1 MRAEGLAE
9 TLRLGA
15 TAARGVFARFIRGM
29 GDVGH
34 RIRSRGVGPSAQPD
48 ARRPEASVAFM
59 ERRLR
64 VDVLVPK
71 VLGAQVALAA
81 VLVHVMRGG
90 LDFLVAISEDDHHA
104 ARSAWSWSRS
114 ARDATARTRALAPG
128 PGPVVDVLPA
138 LGFAFV
144 AAATLRA
151 RGSRLLHAWRLAQ
164 LACAAIAIAYAH
176 AVCVAARA
184 TPELAAFLAA
194 RETGSRGG
202 GAAAGTLQTSPSS
215 DETLNAPAA
224 ALAFPARAF
233 AGVVGPTLL
242 ADATRLAAG
251 LMPRGV
257 TCLCGLVASCNL
269 ELHASHAQAVA
280 TAAVI
285 AGAYSAWILSR
296 CDAHGLAARWRAFA
310 CLGSVLAA
318 STLTLSRRYEL
329 ALERYTRIAVIKED
343 ASRLREARADTKRF
357 MAFLFHEIRVP
368 LSVISLGI
376 PSLRDHIDAA
386 AVARLDPRGAGERR
400 AEGAED
406 AFGVDE
412 TETEH
417 AMETAD
423 LMGRSMDVVQRVL
436 GDVLDLLHYSTDDER
451 AALRP
456 EWTNLT
462 SLVNTALTASGPM
475 FERGGASLSQGVPSD
490 VARRLSRVAALVDP
504 PRLRRALDAV
514 LASASGITPPGGVTQ
529 ITVDVAETDAPAEG
543 SVAAAAAAAF
553 EKSARGGGERKKKRW
568 VSVEIALLS
577 RQRAEAPRA
586 TSRRDET
593 FEDWLRSTKGP
604 QEGEVCADKRSPSRD
619 RVLGGSGGESAGAP
633 TTASELCRMLREP
646 LHRAAGG
653 ARRAMRWS
661 ARDDDDAMCD
671 LDERAAEAFLRDA
684 PSGASDRVFA
694 PAAAALDLHV
704 ARMLAELHGGEIL
717 VRHVPSSTPSE
728 SGGTAIVIRVPALTR
743 PMDNLMLEHARGAC
757 EVTAAAG
764 PWNNPFATRIP
775 DSPAGMTRS
784 RPASRPLSRM
794 ATANQESLPAGP
806 DAGAAPP
813 RATPHRENTRE
824 MLKLSRDKLMEE
836 QAGDRGARGGGR
848 AEARRAHTEA
858 GPSGGAPSLVAAVAE
873 KAAASLASEKRRRA
887 AALRAGGT
895 VSAANAAPAA
905 ARAENASRSGPGRFT
920 DVNNRSFRYEQDAPP
935 PNAAATAAKGAYA
948 PRQGG
953 SPPALESA
961 ETSDGSGKRSRD
973 PSDPG
978 ESDSPGSDEPSR
990 RRSPENPGAMGPGP
1004 GSAAR
1009 AEARGAGRPRVLVVE
1024 DSVPTRVMLARL
1036 LRRLDLDV
1044 TEVGDGL
1051 QAVRACAAAATA
1063 ERGSQSAPFDL
1074 VLMDKEMPVMDG
1086 HEATTQL
1093 RRNGVRSPIVGVTA
1107 NVLESDRH
1115 VFVSKGLNDFL
1126 HKPVSRDDLVRVL
1139 QKHGLCG
1146 CDPFR
1151 AADRPKRRAE
1161 EAKKSRTTPEPSS
1174 PEPSLGATRGG
1185 GGG

>member
-1 MRAEGLAE
+1 MRAGVLAE
-9 TLRLGA
+9 TLRRGA
-15 TAARGVFARFIRGM
+15 TAARGVFALCIRGTE
-29 GDVGH
+29 DDGH
-34 RIRSRGVGPSAQPD
+34 RIHSGGVGPNPQPD
-48 ARRPEASVAFM
+48 ARRPEASFAFM

-64 VDVLVPK
+64 RDVLVPK

-81 VLVHVMRGG
+81 VLVQVMRGG
-90 LDFLVAISEDDHHA
+90 LDFLVAISEDDRDA
-104 ARSAWSWSRS
+104 ARSAWSWSPS
-114 ARDATARTRALAPG
+114 ARVSTAVTRTLAPG

-151 RGSRLLHAWRLAQ
+151 QGSRLLRAWRFAQ
-164 LACAAIAIAYAH
+164 LASVAVAMMYAH

-184 TPELAAFLAA
+184 TPELAAFLSA
-194 RETGSRGG
+194 REAGSRGG
-202 GAAAGTLQTSPSS
+202 AAAAGTRQASPPS
-215 DETLNAPAA
+215 DAENATTA
-224 ALAFPARAF
+224 ALAFSARTF
-233 AGVVGPTLL
+233 AGIVGPTLL
-242 ADATRLAAG
+242 ADALRLAAG

-257 TCLCGLVASCNL
+257 TCLCGLVATCNL
-269 ELHASHAQAVA
+269 ELHASKAQAVGSA
-280 TAAVI
+280 TVV

-329 ALERYTRIAVIKED
+329 ALERYTRIAAIKED
-343 ASRLREARADTKRF
+343 ADRLREARADTKRF
-357 MAFLFHEIRVP
+357 MSFLFHEIRVP

-386 AVARLDPRGAGERR
+386 EVARLDPRGTGD
-400 AEGAED
+400 GVGD
-406 AFGVDE
+406 AFGMGE

-436 GDVLDLLHYSTDDER
+436 GDVLDLLHCSTDDER

-456 EWTNLT
+456 EWTDLI

-475 FERGGASLSQGVPSD
+475 FERGGAYLSQGVPPD
-490 VARRLSRVAALVDP
+490 VARRLSHAATLVDP
-504 PRLRRALDAV
+504 PRLRRALDAM
-514 LASASGITPPGGVTQ
+514 LASASGITPPGGATRV
-529 ITVDVAETDAPAEG
+529 TVDVTETDAPAEG

-553 EKSARGGGERKKKRW
+553 EKGEPYQW
-568 VSVEIALLS
+568 VSVDVALLS
-577 RQRAEAPRA
+577 RQRTETSRAAPR
-586 TSRRDET
+586 RLDET
-593 FEDWLRSTKGP
+593 FEAWLRSAKGA
-604 QEGEVCADKRSPSRD
+604 ETGADARASGTVVNDGETAH
-619 RVLGGSGGESAGAP
+619 P
-633 TTASELCRMLREP
+633 TTASELQRMLREP

-653 ARRAMRWS
+653 ARRDVRWS
-661 ARDDDDAMCD
+661 ASDGDANGD
-671 LDERAAEAFLRDA
+671 ADERRSSEAEFLGDAAAN
-684 PSGASDRVFA
+684 DRVFA

-728 SGGTAIVIRVPALTR
+728 SDGTAIIIRVPALTR
-743 PMDNLMLEHARGAC
+743 PMDNLMLERAQGAC

-764 PWNNPFATRIP
+764 PWDNPFATRIP
-775 DSPAGMTRS
+775 DTPAAMTRS
-784 RPASRPLSRM
+784 RPPSRPLSRM
-794 ATANQESLPAGP
+794 AGATPERLPAGEG
-806 DAGAAPP
+806 AGAAAPP
-813 RATPHRENTRE
+813 RAKPCRETTRE
-824 MLKLSRDKLMEE
+824 TLRLFRDRLIDA
-836 QAGDRGARGGGR
+836 QASDLGATHGGGR
-848 AEARRAHTEA
+848 AAEALRAQAEA
-858 GPSGGAPSLVAAVAE
+858 GPSGRAPSLVAAVAE
-873 KAAASLASEKRRRA
+873 TAAASLASETRRRGA
-887 AALRAGGT
+887 AALRARGAVG
-895 VSAANAAPAA
+895 AANAAPPGAMA
-905 ARAENASRSGPGRFT
+905 KTTSRSGPET
-920 DVNNRSFRYEQDAPP
+920 LADVNGRSFRYEQHAPP
-935 PNAAATAAKGAYA
+935 SNAAAAAAAKGARF

-973 PSDPG
+973 PSDRD
-978 ESDSPGSDEPSR
+978 EIDSPGSDELSR
-990 RRSPENPGAMGPGP
+990 RRRPKNPGANAG
-1004 GSAAR
+1004 
-1009 AEARGAGRPRVLVVE
+1009 ARGADRPRVLVVE
-1024 DSVPTRVMLARL
+1024 DSVPTRTMLARL

-1051 QAVRACAAAATA
+1051 QAVRACSAAAVA
-1063 ERGSQSAPFDL
+1063 ERGSHSAPFDL

-1086 HEATTQL
+1086 HEATLQL
-1093 RRNGVRSPIVGVTA
+1093 RRAGVRSPIVGVTA

-1115 VFVSKGLNDFL
+1115 VFVSKGLSDFL

-1161 EAKKSRTTPEPSS
+1161 EAKKSRPTPERSS
-1174 PEPSLGATRGG
+1174 PPARARA
-1185 GGG
+1185 

>member
-1 MRAEGLAE
+1 
-9 TLRLGA
+9 
-15 TAARGVFARFIRGM
+15 
-29 GDVGH
+29 
-34 RIRSRGVGPSAQPD
+34 
-48 ARRPEASVAFM
+48 M

-64 VDVLVPK
+64 RDVLVPK

-90 LDFLVAISEDDHHA
+90 LDFLIASSEDDHGA
-104 ARSAWSWSRS
+104 SLAAWSWSRS
-114 ARDATARTRALAPG
+114 ARDSTGRETRALAPG
-128 PGPVVDVLPA
+128 PEPFVAILPA

-151 RGSRLLHAWRLAQ
+151 RGSRLLRAWRIAQ

-184 TPELAAFLAA
+184 VPELAAFLSA
-194 RETGSRGG
+194 REAGSRGG
-202 GAAAGTLQTSPSS
+202 GAAEPT
-215 DETLNAPAA
+215 A
-224 ALAFPARAF
+224 ALALSARAF
-233 AGVVGPTLL
+233 AGVVGPTLF
-242 ADATRLAAG
+242 ADASRLAAG

-257 TCLCGLVASCNL
+257 TCLCVLVASCNL
-269 ELHASHAQAVA
+269 ELHASHVQAVGSVA
-280 TAAVI
+280 MI

-296 CDAHGLAARWRAFA
+296 CDAHGLAGRWRAFA
-310 CLGSVLAA
+310 CLGGVLTA
-318 STLTLSRRYEL
+318 STLTMSRRYEL
-329 ALERYTRIAVIKED
+329 ALERYTRIAAIKED
-343 ASRLREARADTKRF
+343 ADRLREARTDTKRF

-386 AVARLDPRGAGERR
+386 AVASLGGRGG
-400 AEGAED
+400 GDGVGD

-490 VARRLSRVAALVDP
+490 IARRLSRVAALVDP

-529 ITVDVAETDAPAEG
+529 VTVDVTETDAPAEG
-543 SVAAAAAAAF
+543 SVAAAAAAAHAAVR
-553 EKSARGGGERKKKRW
+553 ENKKKAYQW
-568 VSVEIALLS
+568 VSVDVVLLS

-586 TSRRDET
+586 ASRTADET
-593 FEDWLRSTKGP
+593 FEAWLRSAKGS
-604 QEGEVCADKRSPSRD
+604 EDGGAETGEQR
-619 RVLGGSGGESAGAP
+619 GGLAGGGESARP
-633 TTASELCRMLREP
+633 TTANELLRMLREP

-653 ARRAMRWS
+653 ARHAARWS
-661 ARDDDDAMCD
+661 QVDSDAASA
-671 LDERAAEAFLRDA
+671 DERAAEAAFFGDA
-684 PSGASDRVFA
+684 AATDDRVDRVFA

-935 PNAAATAAKGAYA
+935 PNAAAATAAKGAYA

-961 ETSDGSGKRSRD
+961 ETSDGSGKRSRSA
-973 PSDPG
+973 SDPG
-978 ESDSPGSDEPSR
+978 ESDSPDGLER
-990 RRSPENPGAMGPGP
+990 RRKSRETKPAKPAKLGVGPDPGASVP
-1004 GSAAR
+1004 
-1009 AEARGAGRPRVLVVE
+1009 EARGADRPRVLVVE
-1024 DSVPTRVMLARL
+1024 DSIPTRTMLARL
-1036 LRRLDLDV
+1036 LRRLDLHV

-1063 ERGSQSAPFDL
+1063 EHGSQSAPFDL

-1086 HEATTQL
+1086 HEATAQL

-1107 NVLESDRH
+1107 NVLESDRDR
-1115 VFVSKGLNDFL
+1115 FVEKGLSDFL

>member
-1 MRAEGLAE
+1 
-9 TLRLGA
+9 
-15 TAARGVFARFIRGM
+15 
-29 GDVGH
+29 
-34 RIRSRGVGPSAQPD
+34 
-48 ARRPEASVAFM
+48 M

-64 VDVLVPK
+64 RDVLVPK

-90 LDFLVAISEDDHHA
+90 LDFLIASSEDDHGA
-104 ARSAWSWSRS
+104 SLAAWSWSRS
-114 ARDATARTRALAPG
+114 ARDSTGRETRALAPG
-128 PGPVVDVLPA
+128 PEPFVAILPA

-151 RGSRLLHAWRLAQ
+151 RGSRLLRAWRIAQ

-184 TPELAAFLAA
+184 VPELAAFLSACEA
-194 RETGSRGG
+194 GSRGG
-202 GAAAGTLQTSPSS
+202 AAAEPT
-215 DETLNAPAA
+215 A
-224 ALAFPARAF
+224 ALALSARAF
-233 AGVVGPTLL
+233 AGVVGPTLF
-242 ADATRLAAG
+242 ADASRLAAG

-257 TCLCGLVASCNL
+257 TCLCVLVASCNL
-269 ELHASHAQAVA
+269 ELHASHVQAVGSVA
-280 TAAVI
+280 MI

-296 CDAHGLAARWRAFA
+296 CDAHGLAGRWRAFA
-310 CLGSVLAA
+310 CLGGVLTA
-318 STLTLSRRYEL
+318 STLTMSRRYEL
-329 ALERYTRIAVIKED
+329 ALERYTRIAAIKED
-343 ASRLREARADTKRF
+343 AGRLREARTDTKRF

-386 AVARLDPRGAGERR
+386 AVASLGGRGG
-400 AEGAED
+400 GDGVGD

-456 EWTNLT
+456 EWTDLT
-462 SLVNTALTASGPM
+462 SLVNTALMASGPM

-490 VARRLSRVAALVDP
+490 VARRLSRVAVLVDP

-529 ITVDVAETDAPAEG
+529 VTVDVTETDAPAEG
-543 SVAAAAAAAF
+543 SVAAAAAAAHAAVR
-553 EKSARGGGERKKKRW
+553 ENNKKAYQW
-568 VSVEIALLS
+568 VSVDVVLLS

-586 TSRRDET
+586 DET
-593 FEDWLRSTKGP
+593 FEAWLRSAKGS
-604 QEGEVCADKRSPSRD
+604 EDGGAEIGEQR
-619 RVLGGSGGESAGAP
+619 GGLAGGGESARP
-633 TTASELCRMLREP
+633 TTANELLRMLREP

-653 ARRAMRWS
+653 ARHAARWS
-661 ARDDDDAMCD
+661 EVDSDAEGA
-671 LDERAAEAFLRDA
+671 DERAAEAAFFGDA
-684 PSGASDRVFA
+684 AATDDRVDRVFA

-717 VRHVPSSTPSE
+717 IRHVPSSTPSE

-743 PMDNLMLEHARGAC
+743 PMDNMMLERAQGAG

-764 PWNNPFATRIP
+764 PWNNPFASRIP
-775 DSPAGMTRS
+775 DSPAAMTRS
-784 RPASRPLSRM
+784 RPSSRPLSRM
-794 ATANQESLPAGP
+794 ATANRESLPA
-806 DAGAAPP
+806 AEGAEGAVPRGTAPP
-813 RATPHRENTRE
+813 RATPHHENTRE
-824 MLKLSRDKLMEE
+824 TLKLSRDRLLDMRTRD
-836 QAGDRGARGGGR
+836 QGARRGGQ
-848 AEARRAHTEA
+848 AEAEA
-858 GPSGGAPSLVAAVAE
+858 GPSRHAPSLVAAVAE
-873 KAAASLASEKRRRA
+873 TAAAALASEKRRRA
-887 AALRAGGT
+887 ATLRAGGA
-895 VSAANAAPAA
+895 VSAANAGNAG
-905 ARAENASRSGPGRFT
+905 ARRDALRSGPGAFT
-920 DVNNRSFRYEQDAPP
+920 TVNNRSFRYEQEVPALNGANGSNDPR
-935 PNAAATAAKGAYA
+935 AKGKS
-948 PRQGG
+948 PTRQGG

-961 ETSDGSGKRSRD
+961 ETSDGSGKRSRSA
-973 PSDPG
+973 SDPG
-978 ESDSPGSDEPSR
+978 ESDSPDGLER
-990 RRSPENPGAMGPGP
+990 RRKSRETKPAKPAKLGVGPGP
-1004 GSAAR
+1004 GASVP
-1009 AEARGAGRPRVLVVE
+1009 EARGADRPRVLVVE
-1024 DSVPTRVMLARL
+1024 DSVPTRTMLARL
-1036 LRRLDLDV
+1036 LRRLDLHV

-1063 ERGSQSAPFDL
+1063 EHGSQSAPFDL

-1086 HEATTQL
+1086 HEATAQL

-1107 NVLESDRH
+1107 NVLESDRDR
-1115 VFVSKGLNDFL
+1115 FVEKGLSDFL

-1151 AADRPKRRAE
+1151 AADRPKRHAE
-1161 EAKKSRTTPEPSS
+1161 EAKKSRTTPELSSLSS
-1174 PEPSLGATRGG
+1174 PEPSLGAKPRAMRGG
-1185 GGG
+1185 GG